1 MSCQPMAGNLDLLQR
16 EEAMSNPAGNM
27 VNEQVQRRHQKG
39 PLPLL
44 GGLHLQ
50 GLKQL
55 ARSASLWPIY
65 LFGVGGVPASLRQ
78 TARETL
84 DTLYRRRFQ
93 FQTDIPSH
101 LACYSRSI
109 AWEAD
114 KSNAFRESL
123 FWGRFAFNNADIPC
137 PPFSWSR
144 LWCAP
149 RI

>member
-65 LFGVGGVPASLRQ
+65 L
-78 TARETL
+78 E
-84 DTLYRRRFQ
+84 
-93 FQTDIPSH
+93 
-101 LACYSRSI
+101 
-109 AWEAD
+109 
-114 KSNAFRESL
+114 
-123 FWGRFAFNNADIPC
+123 
-137 PPFSWSR
+137 
-144 LWCAP
+144 
-149 RI
+149 